1 MNMKY
6 QYKFEKVLTFKE
18 REKEEA
24 LSAYQNAIKTFEEVA
39 EELYRLLKKKEDLEL
54 FQAEKLQTGSSV
66 QEIRHYQRFI
76 INMEKSIKYY
86 QELVLNARNRMN
98 WCETQ
103 LIEKNVEVKKYEKMK
118 IKDYEKFLEQM
129 KLEEDKVTDEISTLQ
144 YFHRTGN

>member
-1 MNMKY
+1 MKY

-103 LIEKNVEVKKYEKMK
+103 LIEKNVEVKKYEKIK

>member
-1 MNMKY
+1 MKY

-18 REKEEA
+18 REKDEA
-24 LSAYQNAIKTFEEVA
+24 LSVYQNAVKTFEEVA

-54 FQAEKLQTGSSV
+54 FQAEKLLTGSSV

-76 INMEKSIKYY
+76 INMDKSIQYY

>member
-1 MNMKY
+1 MKY

-54 FQAEKLQTGSSV
+54 FQAEKAQTGSSV

>member
-1 MNMKY
+1 MKY

>member
-1 MNMKY
+1 MKY

-76 INMEKSIKYY
+76 INMEKSIKSY